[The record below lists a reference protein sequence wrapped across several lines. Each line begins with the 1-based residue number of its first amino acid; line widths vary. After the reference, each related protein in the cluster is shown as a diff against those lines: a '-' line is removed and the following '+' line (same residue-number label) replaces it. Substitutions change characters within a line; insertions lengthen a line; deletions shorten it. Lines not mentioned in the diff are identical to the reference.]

1 MWQISHPLQLVQV
14 WVAIFVSKIG
24 LQPLFTRLTSLN
36 LCRID
41 HGQPGTRPPSC
52 ATPRQM
58 TMYFA
63 S

>member
-41 HGQPGTRPPSC
+41 HGQPGTVAC
-52 ATPRQM
+52 ALSQIQIKK
-58 TMYFA
+58 
-63 S
+63 